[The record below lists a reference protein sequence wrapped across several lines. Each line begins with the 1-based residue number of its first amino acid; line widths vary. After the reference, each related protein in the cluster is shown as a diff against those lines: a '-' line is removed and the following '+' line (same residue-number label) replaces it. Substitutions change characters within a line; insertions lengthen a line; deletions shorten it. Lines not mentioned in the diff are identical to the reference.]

1 MAQDGTIQIEVLM
14 DTDEFQ
20 NELKKLGATA
30 EAGFQTISAATEK
43 MTAAVKKSLADMARN
58 TQSSLAKMQ
67 ASFKPLNAETQK
79 AATGIEKFRTAVATI
94 ETAQKAVTIVNGLVN
109 AWKGTTIALNAYSA
123 ATLQSNNVSVLLAQT
138 LSASQVL
145 VGLLTGKIAL
155 STAAQLLWNAAV
167 AAFPVMLILSAV
179 ALVIG
184 AIVNFANSAKQESE
198 RIKESFDTIGQAAS
212 NFYSGIQQAESYLGL
227 FNDTLFASS
236 EEQQALSDNMQSV
249 QNAITTICR
258 TATAERRNLTASEI
272 TELQTYFE
280 KLDALNQQQLNAEK
294 LKSNAIMQQAL
305 AVAQNHNV
313 SLAEYQANAQ
323 SWIKTAQEQAAEQE
337 RIIREQLT
345 TELILKQEAYT
356 TERGFDQKGYEE
368 AVATTIA
375 EKQAELDA
383 VNDGLAQITAAY
395 ADGYAEMSGLQDVMQ
410 QKTGRY
416 HQSIEDENK
425 RHADHIDDI
434 NTNSLA
440 SQEDKLM
447 LIKDENLEHSD
458 RMRKIWSGLTA
469 SMSDEQKEQL
479 GVFLTLAGQ
488 TELYGGQMS
497 EKTETAAKNIV
508 GSFDVL
514 PKDLRKAMGNAMSP
528 MLEEMEKYEPIL
540 YAKAQTIAEGVLKKL
555 ELGLEEKSPSKATR
569 RIFRYLMLGAE
580 IGMDDETGTLYKQT
594 EDMAKGVVET
604 AEDALGIASPSKVMR
619 DEVGA
624 MIMAGMAEGIQENSK
639 ETVDAFKKNL
649 DNIQSLRDF
658 DIINEDQYYERLEK
672 LRDEYFAVGTKEW
685 LDYTLK
691 IYDYQ
696 KKAVEDQ
703 KKTIESMYND
713 IVKNATSKLAEVEKA
728 QASFADKMK
737 NYGSLYSEKK
747 TVFKGMGE
755 NGENIEYTDIVLDLS
770 QQRKELENYAN
781 LLEQVKAKENI
792 PYDLFK
798 LVRDMPIDKAVQYSE
813 ALLSASDADLE
824 VYVRDWEAIQE
835 LSANT
840 GGSVYAKEGQE
851 AIDDSVQYMKD
862 KLEEAGMEIP
872 EGFFTSGS
880 VAAENFGEAFI
891 TKIDNMMAELRDK
904 VANFAATLTPVS
916 VAMAG
921 VPAGGAAVS
930 STSYTNTFNISP
942 AKDRTVDQIAAWKA
956 VTQVERMRGGY

>member
-20 NELKKLGATA
+20 NELKKLSATA

-43 MTAAVKKSLADMARN
+43 MTAAVQKSLADMARN

-94 ETAQKAVTIVNGLVN
+94 ETAQKAVTIVDGLVN

-179 ALVIG
+179 ALVVG

-272 TELQTYFE
+272 AELQTYFE
-280 KLDALNQQQLNAEK
+280 KLDALNQQQLDTEK
-294 LKSNAIMQQAL
+294 MKANAIMQQAL
-305 AVAQNHNV
+305 AVAQNHDV

-345 TELILKQEAYT
+345 TKLVLLQQNTKLS
-356 TERGFDQKGYEE
+356 EE
-368 AVATTIA
+368 QYKNDVAAAIA

-383 VNDGLAQITAAY
+383 VNNGLAQITAAY

-624 MIMAGMAEGIQENSK
+624 MIMAGMAKGIKENSK

-685 LDYTLK
+685 FDYTLK

-728 QASFADKMK
+728 QVSFADKMK

-747 TVFKGMGE
+747 TVFKGLGE

-770 QQRKELENYAN
+770 QQRKELENYAD

-824 VYVRDWEAIQE
+824 AYVRDWEAIQE

-840 GGSVYAKEGQE
+840 GGSVYEKEGQE
-851 AIDDSVQYMKD
+851 AIDNSVQYMKD